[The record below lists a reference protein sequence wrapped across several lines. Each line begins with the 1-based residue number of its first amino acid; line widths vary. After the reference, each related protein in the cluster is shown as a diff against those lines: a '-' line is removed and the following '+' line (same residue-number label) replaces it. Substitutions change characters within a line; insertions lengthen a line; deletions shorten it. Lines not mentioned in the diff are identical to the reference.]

1 MAVTAAL
8 IIIGNEV
15 LSGRTRDAN
24 LQFIARRLVDI
35 GIRLAEARVIADTE
49 DAIIAAVNQ
58 CRAAHDFVF
67 TTGGIGPTHDD
78 ITSRSVAR
86 AFGVALVRD
95 PVALA
100 LLEKHYEGRDL
111 NDARLKMADIPEGAG
126 LIHNPVSKAPGFQI
140 ENVFVLAGVP
150 SIMEAMFEGIK
161 ERLTGGEKVASK
173 TITAFIP
180 EGDLA
185 GPFGR
190 LQEEFPAVEMGSY
203 PFFRSGRLGSSLVL
217 RSPDGPALAAA
228 AESLRAMIRDLGS
241 EPEEDG
247 EDGD

>member
-161 ERLTGGEKVASK
+161 ERLTGGEKVASI

-203 PFFRSGRLGSSLVL
+203 PFFRGGRLGSSLVL
-217 RSPDGPALAAA
+217 RSADGPALAAA

>member
-24 LQFIARRLVDI
+24 LLFIARRLVDL
-35 GIRLAEARVIADTE
+35 GIRLAEVRVVADE
-49 DAIIAAVNQ
+49 DDAIIAAVNQ
-58 CRAAHDFVF
+58 FRAAHDFVF

-78 ITSRSVAR
+78 ITARSVAR

-95 PVALA
+95 PAARA
-100 LLEKHYEGRDL
+100 LLESHYRDGGL
-111 NDARLKMADIPEGAG
+111 NEARLKMADIPDGAS

-161 ERLTGGEKVASK
+161 DRLSGGRKVASI

-185 GPFGR
+185 GPLKN
-190 LQEEFPAVEMGSY
+190 LQDEFPTVEMGSY

-217 RSPDGPALAAA
+217 RSADPAQLEAAA
-228 AESLRAMIRDLGS
+228 DGLRAMIRELGA
-241 EPEEDG
+241 EPG
-247 EDGD
+247 EDEDIG

>member
-111 NDARLKMADIPEGAG
+111 NDARLKMADIPDGAG
-126 LIHNPVSKAPGFQI
+126 LIHNPVSAAPGFQI

-161 ERLTGGEKVASK
+161 ERLTGGEKVASI

-203 PFFRSGRLGSSLVL
+203 PFFRGGRLGSSLVL
-217 RSPDGPALAAA
+217 RSADGPALAAA
-228 AESLRAMIRDLGS
+228 AERLRAMIRDLGS

>member
-1 MAVTAAL
+1 MAVSAAL

-24 LQFIARRLVDI
+24 LQFIAARLVEL
-35 GIRLAEARVIADTE
+35 GIRLAEVRVIADE
-49 DAIIAAVNQ
+49 VEAIIAAVNQ

-78 ITSRSVAR
+78 ITSASVAR
-86 AFGVALVRD
+86 AFGVPLVRD
-95 PVALA
+95 PRALA
-100 LLEKHYEGRDL
+100 LLESHYRDGNL
-111 NDARLKMADIPEGAG
+111 NAARLKMADIPEGAG

-161 ERLTGGEKVASK
+161 DRLTGGRKVASI
-173 TITAFIP
+173 TITAFIT

-185 GPFGR
+185 GPLGR
-190 LQEEFPAVEMGSY
+190 LQDEFPAVEMGSY
-203 PFFRSGRLGSSLVL
+203 PFFRTGRLGSSLVL
-217 RSPDGPALAAA
+217 RSTDGPALEAAA
-228 AESLRAMIRDLGS
+228 GRLRAMIRDLGA
-241 EPEEDG
+241 EPEED
-247 EDGD
+247 EDTG

>member
-1 MAVTAAL
+1 MTVTAAL

-24 LQFIARRLVDI
+24 LQFIAVRLVEL
-35 GIRLAEARVIADTE
+35 GIRLAEVRVIAD
-49 DAIIAAVNQ
+49 DDQAIAAAVNQ
-58 CRAAHDFVF
+58 ARAAHDFVF

-78 ITSRSVAR
+78 ITSASVAK

-95 PVALA
+95 PAALA
-100 LLEKHYEGRDL
+100 LLESHYEGGKL
-111 NDARLKMADIPEGAG
+111 NEARLKMADIPAGAS
-126 LIHNPVSKAPGFQI
+126 LIHNPVSAAPGFQM

-150 SIMEAMFEGIK
+150 SIMEAMFDGIK
-161 ERLTGGEKVASK
+161 DRLTGGEVVASK

-185 GPFGR
+185 APLGA
-190 LQEEFPAVEMGSY
+190 LQDEFPGVEMGSY
-203 PFFRSGRLGSSLVL
+203 PFFRGGRLGSALVL
-217 RSPDGPALAAA
+217 RSPDPPALEAA
-228 AESLRAMIRDLGS
+228 AERLRALIRDLGA
-241 EPEEDG
+241 EPQ

>member
-1 MAVTAAL
+1 MSVTAAL

-24 LQFIARRLVDI
+24 LQFIAGRLVEL
-35 GIRLAEARVIADTE
+35 GIRLAEVRVIADEE

-78 ITSRSVAR
+78 ITAASVAR
-86 AFGVALVRD
+86 AFGVALIRD
-95 PVALA
+95 PAALA
-100 LLEKHYEGRDL
+100 LLENHYQGGKL
-111 NDARLKMADIPEGAG
+111 NAARLKMADIPDGAS
-126 LIHNPVSKAPGFQI
+126 LIHNPVSKAPGFQM

-150 SIMEAMFEGIK
+150 SVMEAMFDGIK
-161 ERLTGGEKVASK
+161 DRLPGGRKVASK

-185 GPFGR
+185 GPLGR
-190 LQEEFPAVEMGSY
+190 LQDEFPAVEMGSY

-217 RSPDGPALAAA
+217 RSADGPTLAAA
-228 AESLRAMIRDLGS
+228 TERLRALIREMGA
-241 EPEEDG
+241 EPG
-247 EDGD
+247 EDED